1 MSNRKEII
9 REKLQAKELLIKL
22 KKSGVKHTNG
32 LIALPTAIKEA
43 TNKGQLP
50 DDTDEVIYRTIIAN
64 TYNWMDSH
72 EDVHLNG
79 CFKKSIAENKLQLYL
94 KDHIQSVD
102 KIAGK
107 VLKAYEMEGMFKDF
121 GFNSTKAT
129 QALLKDVAIYRNED
143 EKFFNQIKNGQI
155 NQHSVGMRYIKISL
169 AVDDVTAEEE
179 YKLYTSLLPNI
190 GNYKAVEEQ
199 GYFFA
204 VHEAQELETSAVTLG
219 SNSLTGVYD
228 DNKSEIDKLIAKF
241 GDLTKIN
248 ELCENALKQEA
259 EQITSLQEK
268 SLNRRKIIF

>member
-1 MSNRKEII
+1 MSNRKQII

-22 KKSGVKHTNG
+22 KKSGIKHTNG
-32 LIALPTAIKEA
+32 LIALPTAIKQD
-43 TNKGQLP
+43 TVKGNLP
-50 DDTDEVIYRTIIAN
+50 SDTDEVIYRTIIAN

-79 CFKKSIAENKLQLYL
+79 CFKKSITENKLQLYL

-107 VLKAYEMEGMFKDF
+107 VLKAYEMEGLFKQF
-121 GFNSTKAT
+121 GYDSYKAT

-143 EKFFNQIKNGQI
+143 EKFFNQMKNGQI

-190 GNYKAVEEQ
+190 GNYKTVEDQ

-204 VHEAQELETSAVTLG
+204 IHEAQELETSAVTLG

-228 DNKSEIDKLIAKF
+228 ENKSEIDKLIAKF

-259 EQITSLQEK
+259 EQVTSLKEK
-268 SLNRRKIIF
+268 SLIDRIIF